1 MAEKIDD
8 RRGWGPPGSVTLG
21 RARRPI
27 PLTSRRYLAQGLQ
40 AGFAQLL
47 HLFGW
52 LHLLHLFGW
61 LHLLHLFGW
70 LQLPHELQADNVSAN
85 TATAKIERRRRIDA
99 SWLWYPP
106 ERTDAASIPP

>member
-1 MAEKIDD
+1 MAEKVDD

-21 RARRPI
+21 RARRLI

-40 AGFAQLL
+40 AGFAQ
-47 HLFGW
+47 
-52 LHLLHLFGW
+52 LLHLFGW